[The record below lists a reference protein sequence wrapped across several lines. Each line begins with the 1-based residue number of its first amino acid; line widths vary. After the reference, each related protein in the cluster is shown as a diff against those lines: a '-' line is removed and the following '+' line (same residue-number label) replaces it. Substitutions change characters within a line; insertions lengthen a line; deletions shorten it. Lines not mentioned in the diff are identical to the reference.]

1 MKIIQDLEADSRGV
15 YCGSIGYVTP
25 TGDALFNVG
34 IRTASIINESIR
46 YGAGGGVTIDST
58 AEGEYAE
65 ALLKTNV
72 VEQVKSNF
80 SLLESMLLKEG
91 RYARLNE
98 HIERL
103 AESQTT
109 FSRSLDQDHLKK
121 ALFEYAQSL
130 DHSTTYKVRLVV
142 GPTGEWS
149 ISHQRIEHPGIR
161 SVERVGWGTRPVHR
175 GDLFLRHKTTLR
187 CVYEERRLPNV
198 FDVLL
203 YNDHNEVTEFTI
215 GNVVAKVNGK
225 YVTPPLESGCLPGV
239 FRRHLLKQ
247 GTIEEQV
254 LTVDDVSFADELWL
268 INSVREW
275 VKVRLS

>member
-1 MKIIQDLEADSRGV
+1 
-15 YCGSIGYVTP
+15 
-25 TGDALFNVG
+25 
-34 IRTASIINESIR
+34 
-46 YGAGGGVTIDST
+46 
-58 AEGEYAE
+58 
-65 ALLKTNV
+65 
-72 VEQVKSNF
+72 
-80 SLLESMLLKEG
+80 MLLKEG

-98 HIERL
+98 HLERL
-103 AESQTT
+103 AESQMT
-109 FSRSLDQDHLKK
+109 FLRSLDEDNIKM
-121 ALFEYAQSL
+121 ALLEYAESL

-149 ISHQRIEHPGIR
+149 ISHHRIEHSGIR
-161 SVERVGWGTRPVHR
+161 TVERVGWGTRPVHR

-187 CVYEERRLPNV
+187 SVYEERRLPNV

-203 YNDHNEVTEFTI
+203 YNDENEVTEFTI

-239 FRRHLLKQ
+239 FRRHLLQQ